1 MEGIQHLQNSALL
14 RLEHERSAGMNP
26 VLQRREQTGR
36 SRTETSFQKLLNEKL
51 QEQEG
56 IRFSRHASERME
68 ERGMEVTEGL
78 LHSLSDAV
86 HRAGE
91 KGAKDT
97 LVIGNSGMYIVNVPN
112 KVVITAV
119 RKDEMKENIF
129 TNIDSAVWM

>member
-1 MEGIQHLQNSALL
+1 MEGIQQVQNSALL
-14 RLEHERSAGMNP
+14 RLEHERAAGLNT
-26 VLQRREQTGR
+26 VLRPQEQTGSGR
-36 SRTETSFQKLLNEKL
+36 AGSSFQKLLNEKL
-51 QEQEG
+51 QEKEE

-91 KGAKDT
+91 KGARDT
-97 LVIGNSGMYIVNVPN
+97 LIIGNSGMYIVNVPN